1 MTSRNKNIRLIAV
14 AFVLAISGTV
24 FSQAPGA
31 GADSQGEPN
40 INQAH
45 AVADG
50 QKLKIDGLVVKS
62 NADGFTLRGSDG
74 KETEVTLN
82 DKTKVKAVGSGLFHS
97 NRKS

>member
-1 MTSRNKNIRLIAV
+1 MASSKNIRLIAV
-14 AFVLAISGTV
+14 AFVLAISSTV

-40 INQAH
+40 TSQAH

-50 QKLKIDGLVVKS
+50 QKLKIDGLVVKR
-62 NADGFTLRGSDG
+62 NADEFTLRGSDG

-82 DKTKVKAVGSGLFHS
+82 DKTKIKAVGSGLFHS
-97 NRKS
+97 NRK